1 MKIWI
6 WVVSGWV
13 LYSVWVR
20 GVNTIVDCCDQ
31 WPRPGEAHT
40 VTNLHQDSS
49 IKSAPD
55 HQSIKGTRFHWL
67 TNIRIFFQ
75 IKLLWEIMCFYWN
88 KTFLRIMGVD
98 VPNVPGEARDV
109 VYDNLKWAR
118 LRPRLS
124 NWGWP
129 EINYQ
134 LRAVSGFCLWAEA
147 GPGPG
152 LGLEWCEG
160 PEPEP
165 GPRSQCPEDLGA
177 GSRGETRKISDD
189 WWKFRGSSNYQ
200 LVHVF
205 FVLYWFKLGEMNKM
219 CKHGNG
225 RTQKTKQY
233 FKMWS

>member
-1 MKIWI
+1 MVEFCILFECEVWI
-6 WVVSGWV
+6 QLLIAVTSDRGQ
-13 LYSVWVR
+13 VR
-20 GVNTIVDCCDQ
+20 LTLSQ
-31 WPRPGEAHT
+31 TFTRTPASSQ
-40 VTNLHQDSS
+40 LH
-49 IKSAPD
+49 PD

-67 TNIRIFFQ
+67 TNIRIFSQ

-88 KTFLRIMGVD
+88 KTFLGIMEVD
-98 VPNVPGEARDV
+98 GPNVPGEARDV

-189 WWKFRGSSNYQ
+189 WWKFRGSSNYH

-225 RTQKTKQY
+225 RTQKPNNTLKCGPNHV
-233 FKMWS
+233 